1 MIKRLIVNG
10 DDFGMC
16 EGNSIGII
24 LAHKEGIL
32 TSTTVM
38 MNMPYAYFAL
48 DLAKKYPDL
57 GVGVHLNATAGKP
70 LTDIKLVDKKGYFL
84 NKKFIRAHPDII
96 TKESLYNEFKAQI
109 DKYISYTG
117 HLPTHFDS
125 HHHIHLIP
133 EYKDIIIKLSNEY
146 QIPFRQRESL
156 RVPFVR
162 CIDSFEGNNVS
173 IDYLLSILSNNDD
186 TIEIMCH
193 PGLIDQRLCDISSY
207 SLPRM
212 KELEIMRSK
221 EVLAYIKEN
230 NIELINY
237 SHIKTPQ

>member
-48 DLAKKYPDL
+48 DLAKRYPDL
-57 GVGVHLNATAGKP
+57 GVGVHLNVTAGQP
-70 LTDIKLVDKKGYFL
+70 LTDIKLTDENGYFL
-84 NKKFIRAHPDII
+84 NKKFIRAHPDLI
-96 TKESLYNEFKAQI
+96 TKESLYKEFKAQI
-109 DKYISYTG
+109 DKYINYTG
-117 HLPTHFDS
+117 HIPTHFDS
-125 HHHIHLIP
+125 HQHIHLIP
-133 EYKDIIIKLSNEY
+133 EYKDMIIRLSNEY
-146 QIPFRQRESL
+146 NIPFRQREPLSA
-156 RVPFVR
+156 PFVK
-162 CIDSFEGNNVS
+162 CIDTFEQSNVS
-173 IDYLLSILSNNDD
+173 IDYLLYLFTNNYD

-212 KELEIMRSK
+212 KELEIMRSRRIIDF
-221 EVLAYIKEN
+221 IKKN
-230 NIELINY
+230 KIELINY
-237 SHIKTPQ
+237 SNI